1 MGRKIKKHI
10 LTFEFYA
17 TSPLYGKYNE
27 ICCSNEVSQRCIDHM
42 QWIRGPLPVP
52 QSPLY
57 AADKPPQSH
66 LIYNVHLSFPP
77 LPASAS
83 ILSSRYILEVLLP
96 FALFFL
102 IYCCL
107 ILLSASMYQPPYSCK
122 SICCENEACLM
133 S

>member
-1 MGRKIKKHI
+1 MGRKIKKHT
-10 LTFEFYA
+10 LTLEFYA

-27 ICCSNEVSQRCIDHM
+27 ICCSNEVIQSCIDHM

-52 QSPLY
+52 QSPFY
-57 AADKPPQSH
+57 AAEKPPQSH

-96 FALFFL
+96 FALFSSSTVVSSYSLPPCISLL
-102 IYCCL
+102 IHVNPFAVRMKL
-107 ILLSASMYQPPYSCK
+107 V
-122 SICCENEACLM
+122 
-133 S
+133 